1 MYPRKDFFLEIGK
14 LVQKRGAPPR
24 RYLSRVPTHRTQ
36 HQSAASPGLSP
47 TPVPREPGLRD
58 AQTDTFYRV
67 SPGAEAEHPAA
78 EGAATA
84 PPPALRA
91 GGEGGAGRVQGVLPD
106 PPPPPPGAAGDS
118 GSAAAPTGAGGQQG
132 LPTSRD
138 RRAQRPELGRARRAA
153 GGGLVA
159 SGAARKRAQHPAS
172 RDCPPEPA
180 GARLRCPA
188 QARPRWTAQGG
199 RHRRAGGRAAG
210 EVNPARSGLRIL
222 PSARGRRSLG
232 EPGRAPTRPR
242 PRPTAHGPRP
252 GPRASR
258 GLPSF
263 RFCHFSP
270 GVIFFWGTTKVGH
283 PSGLNGG
290 Q

>member
-36 HQSAASPGLSP
+36 HQSAASLGLSP

-84 PPPALRA
+84 PPPGLRG

-118 GSAAAPTGAGGQQG
+118 GSTAAPTGAGGQQG

-153 GGGLVA
+153 GWWPQGPRGN
-159 SGAARKRAQHPAS
+159 AQSIP
-172 RDCPPEPA
+172 RP
-180 GARLRCPA
+180 GTARLSPLALGSAAPPRPA
-188 QARPRWTAQGG
+188 PDGRRREGGTGG
-199 RHRRAGGRAAG
+199 RGAGQRAKSTPPALGCASSQARAAG
-210 EVNPARSGLRIL
+210 GASGSR
-222 PSARGRRSLG
+222 A
-232 EPGRAPTRPR
+232 EPREAL
-242 PRPTAHGPRP
+242 A
-252 GPRASR
+252 ASR

-263 RFCHFSP
+263 
-270 GVIFFWGTTKVGH
+270 
-283 PSGLNGG
+283 
-290 Q
+290 